1 MKSVVVFCGS
11 RKGERPE
18 YLAAARELGQ
28 VLAERELTLVYGGGR
43 VGLMGAVAEAALDA
57 GGKVIGVIPEFMR
70 ERELALAQCTELI
83 VVDSMHTRKA
93 RMAELGDAFI
103 AMAGGFGTFDEL
115 FEILTWGQIGIHG
128 KPVGLLN
135 TAGYYTALH
144 QFLTQTVTEGFVHD
158 GELAKLQMAAT
169 PAALVE
175 QLALTPLLP
184 ARWQK
189 ADLFSKT

>member
-28 VLAERELTLVYGGGR
+28 TLAERELTLVYGGGR

-57 GGKVIGVIPEFMR
+57 GGKVIGVIPAFMR

-135 TAGYYTALH
+135 TAGYYSALY
-144 QFLTQTVTEGFVHD
+144 QFLGQTVTEGFVHD
-158 GELAKLQMAAT
+158 GELAKLQMANT

-175 QLALTPLLP
+175 QLAATPLLP

>member
-57 GGKVIGVIPEFMR
+57 GGKVIGVIPAFMR

-135 TAGYYTALH
+135 TAGYYSALR
-144 QFLTQTVTEGFVHD
+144 QFLEQTVTEGFVHD
-158 GELAKLQMAAT
+158 GELAKLQMADT
-169 PAALVE
+169 PVALVE
-175 QLALTPLLP
+175 RLAVTPVLP

>member
-57 GGKVIGVIPEFMR
+57 GGKVIGVIPAFMR

-135 TAGYYTALH
+135 TAGYYTGLY
-144 QFLTQTVTEGFVHD
+144 QFLGQTVTEGFVHD
-158 GELAKLQMAAT
+158 GELAKLQMADT
-169 PAALVE
+169 PTALVE
-175 QLALTPLLP
+175 RLAATPVLP